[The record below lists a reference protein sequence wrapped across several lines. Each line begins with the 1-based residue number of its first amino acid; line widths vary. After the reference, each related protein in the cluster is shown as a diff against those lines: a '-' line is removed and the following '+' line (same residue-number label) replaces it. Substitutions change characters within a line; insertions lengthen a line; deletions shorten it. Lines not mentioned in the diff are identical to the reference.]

1 MNRAIRVL
9 AICIA
14 MVVALNFGMVECKA
28 LEMGAAVGVNSGE
41 RGEEGPIY
49 DVPEGR
55 YVEELSAEEYAELV

>member
-28 LEMGAAVGVNSGE
+28 LEEGAAVGV
-41 RGEEGPIY
+41 
-49 DVPEGR
+49 DVYKR
-55 YVEELSAEEYAELV
+55 QLLWRLDWD